1 MLIDAFVR
9 ERTNGEMRYDRDG
22 AFAAKGAVDAQTLE
36 AMLADPYFALAP
48 PKSTGRERFGAQFL
62 RAHAERLSALSLEDG
77 AATLTALTARTLA
90 AAIQSSAPEGARV
103 LVSGGG
109 AHNLALMTALQE
121 RLPRSRVERSDVMN
135 FHGDAKEAI
144 AFALLG
150 YETLRGRPANVPSAT
165 GASRPVPL
173 GSIAPYNLS
182 ALLAK
187 MEAEC
192 RQ

>member
-1 MLIDAFVR
+1 
-9 ERTNGEMRYDRDG
+9 
-22 AFAAKGAVDAQTLE
+22 
-36 AMLADPYFALAP
+36 
-48 PKSTGRERFGAQFL
+48 
-62 RAHAERLSALSLEDG
+62 
-77 AATLTALTARTLA
+77 
-90 AAIQSSAPEGARV
+90 V

-109 AHNLALMTALQE
+109 AHNRALMAALQE

-150 YETLRGRPANVPSAT
+150 YETLRGRAANVPRAT
-165 GASRPVPL
+165 GARHPVPL
-173 GSIAPYNLS
+173 GSIAPFDLH

-187 MEAEC
+187 VESEC